1 MVTGEQ
7 VTEVMSDYNMQ
18 LTEDAKDDAD
28 FQPSPNKVPLAALFV
43 DMPEFDVNLLFDEV
57 SAWWAC
63 YLDPVISDVK
73 YTYTLVGVIKIC
85 EQHFTCWMVIMSSII
100 RIDMFFLFLFD
111 LKADL

>member
-57 SAWWAC
+57 SA
-63 YLDPVISDVK
+63 
-73 YTYTLVGVIKIC
+73 
-85 EQHFTCWMVIMSSII
+85 
-100 RIDMFFLFLFD
+100 
-111 LKADL
+111 

>member
-43 DMPEFDVNLLFDEV
+43 DMPEYDVNLLFDEV
-57 SAWWAC
+57 SA
-63 YLDPVISDVK
+63 
-73 YTYTLVGVIKIC
+73 
-85 EQHFTCWMVIMSSII
+85 
-100 RIDMFFLFLFD
+100 
-111 LKADL
+111 

>member
-43 DMPEFDVNLLFDEV
+43 DTPEFDVNLLFDEV
-57 SAWWAC
+57 SA
-63 YLDPVISDVK
+63 
-73 YTYTLVGVIKIC
+73 
-85 EQHFTCWMVIMSSII
+85 
-100 RIDMFFLFLFD
+100 
-111 LKADL
+111 

>member
-1 MVTGEQ
+1 MVIGEQ

-57 SAWWAC
+57 SA
-63 YLDPVISDVK
+63 
-73 YTYTLVGVIKIC
+73 
-85 EQHFTCWMVIMSSII
+85 
-100 RIDMFFLFLFD
+100 
-111 LKADL
+111 

>member
-43 DMPEFDVNLLFDEV
+43 DMPEFDVNLLLICCLMRLVPDGHD
-57 SAWWAC
+57 
-63 YLDPVISDVK
+63 LDPVISDVK

-85 EQHFTCWMVIMSSII
+85 EQHFTC
-100 RIDMFFLFLFD
+100 
-111 LKADL
+111 

>member
-18 LTEDAKDDAD
+18 LTEDAKYDAD

-57 SAWWAC
+57 SA
-63 YLDPVISDVK
+63 
-73 YTYTLVGVIKIC
+73 
-85 EQHFTCWMVIMSSII
+85 
-100 RIDMFFLFLFD
+100 
-111 LKADL
+111 